1 MVIGNGMI
9 ANRFMNRYRDDSNV
23 IIFASGVSNSSE
35 KFEDQYIREK
45 VLIEKYLNEYSDKK
59 FVYFSSFIHLSG
71 MKSRYLDHKREIE
84 TLLQKLSNNYL
95 VIRLPQIFGHGG
107 NKNNIINYFD
117 NCIKCDIPINVQIDT
132 VRSII
137 DIDDVFNIVTKCIDC
152 EYNKLLNLSYVEQIY
167 VDNIVK
173 FLYHINNKTV
183 KIIYQPKGYSITTQ
197 NSPIIND
204 IIKELEIETS
214 SYTHKVLIKYIKV

>member
-59 FVYFSSFIHLSG
+59 FVYFSSVIHLSG

>member
-1 MVIGNGMI
+1 
-9 ANRFMNRYRDDSNV
+9 
-23 IIFASGVSNSSE
+23 
-35 KFEDQYIREK
+35 
-45 VLIEKYLNEYSDKK
+45 
-59 FVYFSSFIHLSG
+59 